1 MNPELLKLLCC
12 PETRQRLQVADPE
25 LIQELNRRVTA
36 GVLRDRAG
44 KPISEKIDAG
54 FIRADGKFLF
64 PVRDE
69 IPIMLIDESVPL

>member
-1 MNPELLKLLCC
+1 MYPELLKLLCC

-25 LIQELNRRVTA
+25 LIQELNRKVAA

-54 FIRADGKFLF
+54 FIRADGKFLY

-69 IPIMLIDESVPL
+69 IPIMLLDESVPL

>member
-1 MNPELLKLLCC
+1 MNPDLLKLLCC
-12 PETRQRLQVADPE
+12 PETRQQLHPADPE
-25 LIQELNRRVTA
+25 LIQALNRKIASGT
-36 GVLRDRAG
+36 LKNRAG

-54 FIRADGKFLF
+54 LIRADGKFLY